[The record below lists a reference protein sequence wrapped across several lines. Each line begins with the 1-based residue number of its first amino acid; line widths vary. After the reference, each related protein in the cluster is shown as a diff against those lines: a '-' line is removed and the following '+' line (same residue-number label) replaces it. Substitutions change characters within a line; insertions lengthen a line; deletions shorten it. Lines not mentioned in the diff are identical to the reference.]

1 MVISSRDNEM
11 VRRLRR
17 LQNDAKLRR
26 QEGAFVIEGARLC
39 ADAARSGAAIETA
52 LLTAHAREKF
62 PDYAAAVTAAAA
74 HVFDIT
80 DGVAQSLSDTETA
93 QGIICLC
100 KALDNRKMLDTI
112 DSSMLSTFKNKKW
125 LALENVRDPGNV
137 GTVIRTAEAV
147 GIDGLILSAGC
158 CDVYS
163 PKVLRG
169 SMGGVFRL
177 PLWETADMAA
187 AITRLQA
194 AGACGYACVPSAGG
208 DVLSVVEAPLA
219 AGSVCVIGNEANGLS
234 AATIDACAHR
244 LTIPMA
250 GRAESLNA
258 AVAASLVMWE
268 MSRRGYIG

>member
-11 VRRLRR
+11 VRRMRR
-17 LQNDAKLRR
+17 LQTDAKMRR

-52 LLTAHAREKF
+52 LLTARAREKF
-62 PDYAAAVTAAAA
+62 PEYAAAVTAVAA
-74 HVFDIT
+74 HVFDVT
-80 DGVAQSLSDTETA
+80 EGVAASLSDTETA

-112 DSSMLSTFKNKKW
+112 DSSILSTFKNKKW
-125 LALENVRDPGNV
+125 LALEDLRDPGNL

-147 GIDGLILSAGC
+147 GIGGLILSSGC

-177 PLWETADMAA
+177 PLWETADMPA
-187 AITRLQA
+187 AIARLHTV
-194 AGACGYACVPSAGG
+194 GAVSYACVPSRDG
-208 DVLSVVEAPLA
+208 DVLSVVDAPLG
-219 AGSVCVIGNEANGLS
+219 AGSVCVIGNEANGLTAETI
-234 AATIDACAHR
+234 AACSHR

-258 AVAASLVMWE
+258 AVAAALVLWE
-268 MSRRGYIG
+268 MARRDC

>member
-17 LQNDAKLRR
+17 LQNDGKLRR
-26 QEGAFVIEGARLC
+26 KEGAFVIEGARLC
-39 ADAARSGAAIETA
+39 EDAARSGVVFETA
-52 LLTAHAREKF
+52 LVTARARERY
-62 PDYAAAVTAAAA
+62 PAQVAAVTAASA
-74 HVFDIT
+74 HVFDVT
-80 DGVAQSLSDTETA
+80 DAVADSLSDTETA
-93 QGIICLC
+93 QGVICLC

-112 DSSMLSTFKNKKW
+112 DSSILSTFNKRKW
-125 LALENVRDPGNV
+125 LALEDVRDPGNI
-137 GTVIRTAEAV
+137 GTVIRTAEAL
-147 GIDGLILSAGC
+147 GIDGLILSVGC

-177 PLWETADMAA
+177 PLWETADMPAA
-187 AITRLQA
+187 LARLRRV
-194 AGACGYACVPSAGG
+194 GVTSYACVPSNEA
-208 DVLSVVEAPLA
+208 LSVVQAPLA
-219 AGSVCVIGNEANGLS
+219 AGSVCVVGNEANGLTE
-234 AATIDACAHR
+234 AAIAACDHR

-268 MSRRGYIG
+268 MSRREYIG